1 MSSTGLL
8 DSVEAEFYTKTSLR
22 DPALTLGLLR
32 YILHHGPTYMP
43 NRWWAKHAT
52 GRRYRRFTLANLE
65 RLTLDL
71 QDYDSYTI
79 DFDQQAFGAHRLILD
94 LGFRPE
100 LMRMHEPLG
109 RVLLSLPQEYFRG
122 PDACLHVNEWLQVL
136 QGIHDRISPYYGYSH
151 ETRDHGA
158 ITTITT
164 TTGGMTETRDR
175 TQAYAPA
182 LFWANFFGPQLADA
196 IGREQLE
203 AAPCWRRQPLADGGL
218 LLVFSPNP
226 LEVEASREVRQRLY
240 EEWKLE
246 ELTLPARA
254 TVSPRAVVSQLS
266 QENTLDPTV
275 ASVDQCREYA
285 ELCVRLAQKL
295 NQVALDYSPESLT
308 KLDQIIRTSWHGG
321 VSPEQVVTVMGCYLG
336 ETIIRTLGGHWS
348 WEVPSPGL
356 TRPYVQVGA
365 ARLNV
370 IGKVA
375 KRFRGGE
382 EDSLAWFYEI
392 LVTQRLSTSAPG
404 GR

>member
-1 MSSTGLL
+1 MSLL
-8 DSVEAEFYTKTSLR
+8 DSVCAEFYTHVSLREFDRTLHLLRSVFSRGPAYLPRTWQARRATRNQDRRFRPEDLHRLQADLR
-22 DPALTLGLLR
+22 DPGSDAVEFSQAAMGAYTVLVDWGFLLS
-32 YILHHGPTYMP
+32 TS
-43 NRWWAKHAT
+43 A
-52 GRRYRRFTLANLE
+52 
-65 RLTLDL
+65 
-71 QDYDSYTI
+71 
-79 DFDQQAFGAHRLILD
+79 QA
-94 LGFRPE
+94 P
-100 LMRMHEPLG
+100 PPG
-109 RVLLSLPQEYFRG
+109 RVLLRLPYDYFRG
-122 PDACLHVNEWLQVL
+122 PEADAQVHEWLDVL
-136 QGIHDRISPYYGYSH
+136 TGIYEQISAYYGYSH
-151 ETRDHGA
+151 ETRDHTA
-158 ITTITT
+158 LTRVTTTI
-164 TTGGMTETRDR
+164 GGMTETRDR

-196 IGREQLE
+196 IGRKQLE

-226 LEVEASREVRQRLY
+226 LETEASREVRQRLY

-254 TVSPRAVVSQLS
+254 TGSPRAVASQPS
-266 QENTLDPTV
+266 EENTLGPAV
-275 ASVDQCREYA
+275 ESVDQCREYA
-285 ELCVRLAQKL
+285 ELCVRLAHKL
-295 NQVALDYSPESLT
+295 NQVELDYSPESLN
-308 KLDQIIRTSWHGG
+308 KLDQIIRTSWHSGE
-321 VSPEQVVTVMGCYLG
+321 SPEQVIAVMGCYLG

-348 WEVPSPGL
+348 WEAPSPGL

-404 GR
+404 GAAEA